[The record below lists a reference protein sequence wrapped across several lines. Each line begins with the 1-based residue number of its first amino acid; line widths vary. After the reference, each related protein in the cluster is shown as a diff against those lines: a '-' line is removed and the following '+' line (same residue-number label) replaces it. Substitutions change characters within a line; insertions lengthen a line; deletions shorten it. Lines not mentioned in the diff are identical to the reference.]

1 MTAEE
6 WIAYKEREIRRNME
20 INCPYVAE
28 RHRREL
34 EDFFREQEENS
45 NFINKQVEAYEEV
58 FLCKCEGFGNGQ
70 E

>member
-1 MTAEE
+1 MWPKGTGGS
-6 WIAYKEREIRRNME
+6 WKI
-20 INCPYVAE
+20 
-28 RHRREL
+28 
-34 EDFFREQEENS
+34 FFREQEENS